1 MSSRSWG
8 ALSRTT
14 PFSTRFGLDRGT
26 PVDRVFIETFLFAR
40 AHLVRGKVLEISEDA
55 YASKLRVDRDGSL
68 DIVDIDPDNTDAT
81 IIADLC
87 SPGSLPTRR
96 YDCAIVI
103 QTLQYLRHPKAAVRN
118 LHDCLELGGSLLVTA
133 PGITRIDPGDGRAA
147 DRWRVTPLGLRDILS
162 VAFDPRSI
170 VCVGFGDLH
179 TATAFLYGLSAEEI
193 GLAPGDERTSDFAV
207 VVCAEARRR

>member
-55 YASKLRVDRDGSL
+55 YASRLRVDRDGSL

-87 SPGSLPTRR
+87 SPGSLPPGATTARSSSRPCSTFGTRR
-96 YDCAIVI
+96 
-103 QTLQYLRHPKAAVRN
+103 
-118 LHDCLELGGSLLVTA
+118 
-133 PGITRIDPGDGRAA
+133 
-147 DRWRVTPLGLRDILS
+147 
-162 VAFDPRSI
+162 PRS
-170 VCVGFGDLH
+170 GTST
-179 TATAFLYGLSAEEI
+179 TAWSWA
-193 GLAPGDERTSDFAV
+193 
-207 VVCAEARRR
+207 ARFW

>member
-1 MSSRSWG
+1 MSTRSWG
-8 ALSRTT
+8 TLFRTT

-26 PVDRVFIETFLFAR
+26 AIDRVFIETFLSAR
-40 AHLVRGKVLEISEDA
+40 AHLIRGQVLEVSENA
-55 YASKLRVDRDGSL
+55 YASRLRVDRDGSL
-68 DIVDIDPDNTDAT
+68 DIVDMDPDNPDAT

-87 SPGSLPTRR
+87 SPGSLPVRR
-96 YDCAIVI
+96 YHCAIVT
-103 QTLQYLRHPKAAVRN
+103 QTLQYLRHPTAAVRN

-133 PGITRIDPGDGRAA
+133 PGITRIDPGDGRGA

-162 VAFDPRSI
+162 VAFDPESI
-170 VCVGFGDLH
+170 VCAGYGDLQ

-193 GLAPGDERTSDFAV
+193 ELAPGDERTSDFAV